1 MSANYDHDTLVIR
14 LAQILIRLNEGQALD
29 PKALADEF
37 QVHPRTIQR
46 DLNERFAYL
55 PLKKDGNVY
64 RLENYYLGKL
74 MTSDIRQFAAIAG
87 IKGLFPSLDNGF
99 LKSILDVAVSQAYL
113 VKGHR
118 YEDTKNFDYLFSPLE
133 TAILKHHQITFTF
146 SGKPRRHVAPYRL
159 LNHKGI
165 WYLAA
170 VDDDK
175 LKSFRLSGISDFAS
189 SEQTFIPDAAIQ
201 QRVADEDSIWFTS
214 SKREVVLKI
223 DAPIAHYFQRRQVL
237 PNQQIDKTLE
247 NGSLIVSTLI
257 GHEMQVLPIVRYWI
271 PHIRIIS
278 PEDLRQGVNQSL
290 SEYLQREGT
299 LSANKANSI

>member
-1 MSANYDHDTLVIR
+1 MSANPEHDTLVAR
-14 LAQILIRLNEGQALD
+14 LAQILIRLNEGMALE
-29 PKALADEF
+29 PKALAEEF

-55 PLKKDGNVY
+55 PLKKEGNAY
-64 RLENYYLGKL
+64 RLENFYLGKL
-74 MTSDIRQFAAIAG
+74 TTSDIRQFAAIAG

-99 LKSILDVAVSQAYL
+99 LKSVLDATVSQAYL

-118 YEDTKNFDYLFSPLE
+118 YEDTKTFEHLFAPLE
-133 TAILKHHQITFTF
+133 TAILQHKLIGFTF
-146 SGKPRRHVAPYRL
+146 SGKPRHDVAPYRL

-175 LKSFRLSGISDFAS
+175 LKSFRLSGISAFVP
-189 SEQTFIPDAAIQ
+189 SEQGFTPDAAIQ
-201 QRVADEDSIWFTS
+201 QRVAEEDSIWFTP

-223 DAPIAHYFQRRQVL
+223 DAAIAHYFQRRQVL
-237 PNQQIDKTLE
+237 PEQQIDKTLE
-247 NGSLIVSTLI
+247 DGSLIISARI

-271 PHIRIIS
+271 PHVHIIS
-278 PEDLRQGVNQSL
+278 PEELRQTVVQTL
-290 SEYLQREGT
+290 TEYLQREGV
-299 LSANKANSI
+299 